1 MTVRTLL
8 ALGLAALL
16 AATNA
21 PAAPSPERPKLIVG
35 VTEFALTEDG
45 RDITEA
51 LHRAAAPLADEYD
64 LEFRSMPVPELER
77 AAREGRVDLVL
88 GSAGLVVRLADAG
101 SSRPWGREPSTPT
114 KTKAPPFS
122 CAGTAKICRRYPT
135 WRENTSSPTA
145 PRAFRV
151 T

>member
-1 MTVRTLL
+1 MNAHTLL
-8 ALGLAALL
+8 ALGLSVFLM
-16 AATNA
+16 ATNA
-21 PAAPSPERPKLIVG
+21 PAAPSPERPNLIVG
-35 VTEFALTEDG
+35 VTEFALSEDG

-101 SSRPWGREPSTPT
+101 AKPLVTTLGPGAVNANQNEGSAFLVRRDREDLQTLSDL
-114 KTKAPPFS
+114 
-122 CAGTAKICRRYPT
+122 AGKHLVATI
-135 WRENTSSPTA
+135 
-145 PRAFRV
+145 
-151 T
+151 